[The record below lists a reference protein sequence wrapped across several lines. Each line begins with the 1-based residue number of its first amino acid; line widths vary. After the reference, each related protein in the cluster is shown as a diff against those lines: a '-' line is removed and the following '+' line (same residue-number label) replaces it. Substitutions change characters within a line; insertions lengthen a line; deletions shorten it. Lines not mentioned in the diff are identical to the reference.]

1 MQRLSA
7 PTRQEVDKA
16 HGAGTWLDIGIPSV
30 RNVRRISWERR
41 NLWILLALSSLPL
54 HLL

>member
-7 PTRQEVDKA
+7 PTRQEVDRA
-16 HGAGTWLDIGIPSV
+16 HRAGRWLDIGAPSV
-30 RNVRRISWERR
+30 K
-41 NLWILLALSSLPL
+41 NLWSIGKTRLLIWILLAISSLPL